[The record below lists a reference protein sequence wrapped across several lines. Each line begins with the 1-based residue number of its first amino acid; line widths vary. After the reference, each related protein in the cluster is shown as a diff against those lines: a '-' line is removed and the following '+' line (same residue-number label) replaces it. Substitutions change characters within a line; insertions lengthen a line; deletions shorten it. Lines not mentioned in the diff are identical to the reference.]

1 MHTPLY
7 LFGGCFWAAVCAM
20 AFLRADLAQFAAYKS
35 PHPVDHPSAPKPLLD
50 PLDTNESPLDLPE
63 ALKQKL
69 ASDYVDAIAANRYP
83 DGSQSALKQAVISYA
98 KHSSPLSNSELL
110 DSDLSPA
117 NVTLGNGSDELIRS
131 VIMATC
137 LGNHGSILVASP
149 TFSMYAILAQTLGIP
164 VYDAGRNEHFEVN
177 IEAAEQAIASAQKSG
192 PPVRVVFMVHPNSPT
207 GNALTPTEL
216 TWLKQL
222 PTDILIVVDEAYFEF
237 SGHTTLS
244 AALSRPNWLV
254 TRTFSKA
261 FRLAAHR
268 VGYGIGHANIIA
280 ALEKLRLPY
289 NLPSFSQSAAQV
301 ALAHSDQLLEQI
313 PLIVTERDQ
322 LLQAL
327 AQHPCLK
334 VWPSDSNFIYARLS
348 DRGLATLRANK
359 QKTGKQKAS
368 EQAQGLASLFEQLKA
383 KGTLIRHTGGGLR
396 ISIGTPTEN
405 QRTLANFQQV
415 LTSTPLNRQDNA
427 ST

>member
-1 MHTPLY
+1 
-7 LFGGCFWAAVCAM
+7 M

-83 DGSQSALKQAVISYA
+83 DVSQSALKQAVISYA

>member
-1 MHTPLY
+1 
-7 LFGGCFWAAVCAM
+7 M

>member
-1 MHTPLY
+1 MT
-7 LFGGCFWAAVCAM
+7 
-20 AFLRADLAQFAAYKS
+20 FLRADLAQFAAYKS

-83 DGSQSALKQAVISYA
+83 DGSQSALKQAVIGYA
-98 KHSSPLSNSELL
+98 KRSSQLL
-110 DSDLSPA
+110 DGDLSLA

-149 TFSMYAILAQTLGIP
+149 TFSMYAILAQTLG
-164 VYDAGRNEHFEVN
+164 VTVHDAGRNEHFEVN
-177 IEAAEQAIASAQKSG
+177 IEAAEQAIASAKENG

-207 GNALTPTEL
+207 GNALTPAEL

-222 PTDILIVVDEAYFEF
+222 PTDILVVVDEAYFEF

-289 NLPSFSQSAAQV
+289 NLPSFSQAAAQV

-313 PLIVTERDQ
+313 PLIMTERDQ

-327 AQHPCLK
+327 AQQPCLK

-348 DRGLATLRANK
+348 DRGLATLRAS
-359 QKTGKQKAS
+359 QPKTS
-368 EQAQGLASLFEQLKA
+368 EPKTSEPKTSEPKTSKQAQGLASLFKQLKA

-396 ISIGTPTEN
+396 ISIGTPAEN

-415 LTSTPLNRQDNA
+415 LASTPLSCQAKTTHSLIA
-427 ST
+427 SCQ